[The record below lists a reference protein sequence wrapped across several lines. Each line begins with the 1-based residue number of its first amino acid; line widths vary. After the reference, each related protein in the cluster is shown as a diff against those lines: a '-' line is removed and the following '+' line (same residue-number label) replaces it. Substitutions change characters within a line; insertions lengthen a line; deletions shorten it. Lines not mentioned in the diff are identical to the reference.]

1 MSSSPPKPPRSGS
14 KTSIDINT
22 QQLQREIIELKVS
35 LLESGDNL
43 DRSNCEKADVISL
56 LGSAELLLEEKIAY
70 IIELDR
76 SLSER
81 IRELEAECD
90 RKTEEI
96 ENRGKALSD
105 ARDEDRKT
113 REARDAVIGDLN
125 ARLEKANQ
133 ETNQAHQVAGD
144 INRELTKST
153 EEAARLRAG
162 IDQLEHQLSQER
174 EAAKALQAKL
184 EDLDSRHSDKEAAL
198 QESQKSLQASRE
210 ETKAAQAIIDQ
221 IQDSSLWRWSKW
233 WRSWFGPKV

>member
-1 MSSSPPKPPRSGS
+1 MNVSPKESILHLRQELILARTRMQELEDRILEG
-14 KTSIDINT
+14 KTAQADA
-22 QQLQREIIELKVS
+22 VS
-35 LLESGDNL
+35 LLGQ
-43 DRSNCEKADVISL
+43 
-56 LGSAELLLEEKIAY
+56 AELVLEEKIAY

-76 SLSER
+76 SLSDR

-105 ARDEDRKT
+105 AREEDRKN
-113 REARDAVIGDLN
+113 REARDTVIGDLN

-153 EEAARLRAG
+153 EEAARLRAD
-162 IDQLEHQLSQER
+162 IDQLEQQLSQQR
-174 EAAKALQAKL
+174 EAAKVLQAKL

-210 ETKAAQAIIDQ
+210 ETRAAQAIIDQ

>member
-1 MSSSPPKPPRSGS
+1 MNVSPKESILHLRQELILARTRMQELEDRILEG
-14 KTSIDINT
+14 KTAQADA
-22 QQLQREIIELKVS
+22 VS
-35 LLESGDNL
+35 LLGQ
-43 DRSNCEKADVISL
+43 
-56 LGSAELLLEEKIAY
+56 AELVLEEKIAY

-76 SLSER
+76 SLSDR

-105 ARDEDRKT
+105 ARDEDRKN
-113 REARDAVIGDLN
+113 REARDTVIGDLN

-144 INRELTKST
+144 INRELTKSV
-153 EEAARLRAG
+153 EEADRLRAD
-162 IDQLEHQLSQER
+162 IDQLEQQLSQQR
-174 EAAKALQAKL
+174 EAAKVLQAKL

-210 ETKAAQAIIDQ
+210 ETRAAQAIIDQ

>member
-1 MSSSPPKPPRSGS
+1 MQELEDRILEG
-14 KTSIDINT
+14 KTAQADA
-22 QQLQREIIELKVS
+22 VS
-35 LLESGDNL
+35 LLGQ
-43 DRSNCEKADVISL
+43 
-56 LGSAELLLEEKIAY
+56 AELVLEEKIAY

-76 SLSER
+76 SLNER

-105 ARDEDRKT
+105 ARDEDRKN
-113 REARDAVIGDLN
+113 REARDAIIGDLN

-198 QESQKSLQASRE
+198 QESKKSLQASRE

>member
-1 MSSSPPKPPRSGS
+1 MTAQQTIDSIRRELITL
-14 KTSIDINT
+14 KTQHLETRD
-22 QQLQREIIELKVS
+22 QMLKVKT
-35 LLESGDNL
+35 
-43 DRSNCEKADVISL
+43 DRSDAVAL
-56 LGSAELLLEEKIAY
+56 LGQAELVLEGKIAY

-76 SLSER
+76 ALSAR
-81 IRELEAECD
+81 IRGLEDECD

-105 ARDEDRKT
+105 ARDEDRKN

-144 INRELTKST
+144 INRKLTEST

-162 IDQLEHQLSQER
+162 IDQLEQQLSQER
-174 EAAKALQAKL
+174 EAAQALQAKL
-184 EDLDSRHSDKEAAL
+184 EDLDSQHSDKEAAL

-210 ETKAAQAIIDQ
+210 EAKAAQAIIDQ